1 MFSQI
6 GGALSSAIGSYYSAQ
21 SQKNNLR
28 FQSDIAGINA
38 RIAELGAQ
46 SAFNQGQQQVG
57 ALTLKAGQIKSSQ
70 RAAMAANGVDLGEGN
85 AAEVQA
91 STDIVKEIDANTLI
105 ANAVRSA
112 WGYRTQGTNYQNEAA
127 MGRATASTISPL
139 ATGFSSLLGSAGSVA
154 NSWYLMN
161 KAGLFDT
168 PSNTGRV
175 IPPGYSRDYSSFGT

>member
-1 MFSQI
+1 MIFSPNQSNQLAQAAMFSQI

-46 SAFNQGQQQVG
+46 SALNQGQQQVG

-70 RAAMAANGVDLGEGN
+70 RAAMAANGIDLGEGN

-91 STDIVKEIDANTLI
+91 STDIMK
-105 ANAVRSA
+105 
-112 WGYRTQGTNYQNEAA
+112 
-127 MGRATASTISPL
+127 
-139 ATGFSSLLGSAGSVA
+139 
-154 NSWYLMN
+154 
-161 KAGLFDT
+161 
-168 PSNTGRV
+168 
-175 IPPGYSRDYSSFGT
+175 